1 MIAEILTTGDEIRSG
16 ALVDSNSAYIAQI
29 LEGAGVEV
37 VRHSCVG
44 DDLEKIMT
52 ILQEIGSR
60 SDIAVVTGGLGPT
73 VDDITA
79 AAAARAAGVE
89 LVLNPRALASIE
101 KFFKRLQRPVT
112 DSNKKQ
118 AMLPDDAECLCN
130 PVGTAPGFHLIMG
143 RCDFFFLPGVPF
155 EMQRMLDNE
164 VIARVLKTQTEGPRV
179 RLTRTLATFGLTESA
194 TGEKLAGFER
204 LFPQIKL
211 GFRAKFPEIHVTLY
225 AGGPDEERLQKQLKQ
240 AVDWIFDKLGD
251 KVFSD
256 AGGSLEKAVGN
267 LLNENNATL
276 AVAESCTGGLI
287 SDLVT
292 NVPGSSDY
300 FVFSAVTYTNQSKMN
315 ILGVAAETLD
325 RHGAVAVET
334 AKEMAWGVKHV
345 SGATYG
351 LSTSGI
357 AGPGGATDAKP
368 VGTVCIGLATPQS
381 VTGRRFNFTFNDRRM
396 NKHIFA
402 ATALELLRRE
412 LLSIGGRS

>member
-1 MIAEILTTGDEIRSG
+1 
-16 ALVDSNSAYIAQI
+16 
-29 LEGAGVEV
+29 
-37 VRHSCVG
+37 
-44 DDLEKIMT
+44 
-52 ILQEIGSR
+52 
-60 SDIAVVTGGLGPT
+60 
-73 VDDITA
+73 
-79 AAAARAAGVE
+79 
-89 LVLNPRALASIE
+89 
-101 KFFKRLQRPVT
+101 
-112 DSNKKQ
+112 
-118 AMLPDDAECLCN
+118 
-130 PVGTAPGFHLIMG
+130 
-143 RCDFFFLPGVPF
+143 
-155 EMQRMLDNE
+155 MQRMLDNE

-179 RLTRTLATFGLTESA
+179 RLTKTLATFGLTESA